1 MFTSPTASI
10 KNSSPG
16 YVSWIDILLNIIVI
30 DGKNKM
36 IVKLMGYF
44 IIENTEN
51 MDNTTLLRYPY
62 SLQVDAFAHECI
74 FQIPI
79 WSPYESMKGKGMML
93 SM

>member
-51 MDNTTLLRYPY
+51 MDNTALLRVTSTFPAGFFPA
-62 SLQVDAFAHECI
+62 VF
-74 FQIPI
+74 
-79 WSPYESMKGKGMML
+79 SPRFFPR
-93 SM
+93 